1 MFKRMKLRTKLLLA
15 FLAVGVIPFAVI
27 GITAMLKAGNAIE
40 TQAFRQL
47 ESMREV
53 KQAQMENM
61 LSGLEGDMNV
71 LAETVN
77 TLRREAFAK
86 LKSVGY
92 IQKSQVEQYFDRV
105 RKDISVLAGSEDA
118 HNLFLLLQQYQL
130 DEEVEA
136 EDTFPTDTY
145 EYEEI
150 WTRSGRTLL
159 DYVKIYGYSDAF
171 IVSADSGHVM
181 YSAAKNADLGANL
194 KIGPNEGL
202 TLLWQR
208 VVATQKTQ
216 IQDFRPYSPAKGLPC
231 AFIGAPVQNLEGK
244 LLAVAVLQ
252 IPLRAVNEMV
262 QKREGLG
269 KTGEI
274 YLVGQDK
281 LMRSDSLRDA
291 KHHSV
296 KASFANPQKGSVDT
310 VATREALAG
319 RAGARVIRGYH
330 GQPVLSVYAPLNI
343 QGLKL
348 VVIAEIDVAEAFCPV
363 DAEGKAFFANYA
375 EAYGYFD
382 LLLLN
387 PDGFCFYSVAQ
398 TDEFRTNLVDG
409 VYASTALGKLVR
421 NVLETKKFG
430 FADFEAY
437 APRKGEPAAFIAQP
451 VVHNDEVEVLVAL
464 QISLDAINAIM
475 GQRAGMGQSG
485 QTYLIGPTK
494 RMRSDMFL
502 DREHHTVK
510 ASFADPQKGSV
521 DTEAVRKA
529 FAGEADKQ
537 IIRGYGGDAVLS
549 AYAPLKVWGTT
560 WALLAEVGAGE
571 AFAAVR
577 TIKWLIGLLAACGLC
592 AIIAVALFVTRSL
605 TKPIVD
611 IITGLSVSADQVS
624 SASGMI
630 SSGSIQ
636 LAEGASEQ
644 AAALEE
650 TSSSLEEIASM
661 TTQNAEHAVVA
672 DSLMQDANRVV
683 EGANSSMTAL
693 TGSMAKIAKASE
705 ETRKIVKTI
714 DEIAFQTNLL
724 ALNAAVEAA
733 RAGEAGAGFAVV
745 ADEVR
750 NLALRAAKAAKNT
763 ADLID
768 GTVKTVS
775 EGIGQVDRT
784 SDAFAQVAASTAKVG
799 ELVSEIASAS
809 KEQAE
814 GITQVSQA
822 VNTMDKIVQQ
832 NAANAEEN
840 AGASREMSDQ
850 AEYLKGYVGDLTSM
864 VGEGNGEAAVV
875 VQSGNAKPAAQAG
888 ILPTRR
894 HGLQRVAE
902 LPIPEEDDFEGF

>member
-1 MFKRMKLRTKLLLA
+1 M
-15 FLAVGVIPFAVI
+15 
-27 GITAMLKAGNAIE
+27 
-40 TQAFRQL
+40 
-47 ESMREV
+47 
-53 KQAQMENM
+53 
-61 LSGLEGDMNV
+61 
-71 LAETVN
+71 
-77 TLRREAFAK
+77 
-86 LKSVGY
+86 
-92 IQKSQVEQYFDRV
+92 
-105 RKDISVLAGSEDA
+105 
-118 HNLFLLLQQYQL
+118 
-130 DEEVEA
+130 
-136 EDTFPTDTY
+136 
-145 EYEEI
+145 
-150 WTRSGRTLL
+150 
-159 DYVKIYGYSDAF
+159 
-171 IVSADSGHVM
+171 
-181 YSAAKNADLGANL
+181 
-194 KIGPNEGL
+194 
-202 TLLWQR
+202 
-208 VVATQKTQ
+208 
-216 IQDFRPYSPAKGLPC
+216 
-231 AFIGAPVQNLEGK
+231 
-244 LLAVAVLQ
+244 AVLQ

-291 KHHSV
+291 KFHSV
-296 KASFANPQKGSVDT
+296 KASFDNPQKGSVDT

-319 RAGARVIRGYH
+319 RSGTRVIRGYH
-330 GQPVLSVYAPLNI
+330 GQPVLSFYAPLDVE
-343 QGLKL
+343 GLQL
-348 VVIAEIDVAEAFCPV
+348 AVIAEIDVAEAFCPV

-375 EAYGYFD
+375 KAYGYSD

-409 VYASTALGKLVR
+409 VYAPTALGKLVR

-430 FADFEAY
+430 FADFETY
-437 APRKGEPAAFIAQP
+437 PPRNGEPAAFIAQP
-451 VVHNDEVEVLVAL
+451 VVHGDEVEVLVAL
-464 QISLDAINAIM
+464 QMSLDAINVIM

-485 QTYLIGPTK
+485 QTYLTGPAK
-494 RMRSDMFL
+494 RMRSDMLL
-502 DREHHTVK
+502 DRKHRTVK
-510 ASFADPQKGSV
+510 ASFADPQNGSV

-529 FAGEADKQ
+529 FAGETGKQ
-537 IIRGYGGDAVLS
+537 IIRGYSGDAVLS

-560 WALLAEVGAGE
+560 WALLAEISAGE

-577 TIKWLIGLLAACGLC
+577 AIKWLIGLIAACGLA
-592 AIIAVALFVTRSL
+592 AIITVALWVTRSL

-611 IITGLSVSADQVS
+611 IITGLSDSAGQVS
-624 SASGMI
+624 SASSMI
-630 SSGSIQ
+630 SSGSVR

-661 TTQNAEHAVVA
+661 TAQNAEHAVMA

-693 TGSMAKIAKASE
+693 TGSMAEISKASE

-733 RAGEAGAGFAVV
+733 RAGEAGTGFAVV

-750 NLALRAAKAAKNT
+750 SLALRAANAAKNT
-763 ADLID
+763 SGLID

-784 SDAFAQVAASTAKVG
+784 GNAFAQVATSAAKVG

-822 VNTMDKIVQQ
+822 VSTMDKVIQQ

-840 AGASREMSDQ
+840 AGASREMSSQ
-850 AEYLKGYVGDLTSM
+850 AESLNGYVGDLKSM
-864 VGEGNGEAAVV
+864 VG
-875 VQSGNAKPAAQAG
+875 
-888 ILPTRR
+888 
-894 HGLQRVAE
+894 
-902 LPIPEEDDFEGF
+902 